1 MQTDNIM
8 KRKLKI
14 LRIISSIDPKYGG
27 PSKATIDSSITL
39 IKQGFE
45 IHILTTD
52 LGGKKFSKSNKIK
65 IIYKGPYI
73 LGDYRF
79 SLKQFLWLHK
89 NRDKYDAFIVH
100 GLWQFNTLIA
110 RILLKKKYFVFLHGQ
125 LDPFFKEDFFKMIK
139 KKVYWFFF

>member
-1 MQTDNIM
+1 M

-79 SLKQFLWLHK
+79 SLKQFL
-89 NRDKYDAFIVH
+89 FIIY
-100 GLWQFNTLIA
+100 LIKHLFSVDYSQYFLQ
-110 RILLKKKYFVFLHGQ
+110 ILT
-125 LDPFFKEDFFKMIK
+125 I
-139 KKVYWFFF
+139 